1 LKINRIK
8 VSSLFNVFD
17 HDIKLNESNG
27 ITIIIGENGLG
38 KTVILESIHAL
49 FNENY
54 LFFKNLDFAKFEIF
68 FNDGEF
74 WQLNKRTDDF
84 GTSLYISRNS
94 TSKPVQRIREHKIY
108 EYNNLPISNKINK
121 NRVSQSI
128 KEKALAW
135 ERQRERQREQ
145 VRVQRQYELERL
157 RRMHMDLDVSSKS
170 MFDIAERERIHLDY
184 EYRKLLEYRMLNNES
199 ITHDYSEVNKPLW
212 FLDGCR
218 KVRVRLIETQRI
230 ITAKEI
236 GSDSYVN
243 SLERCSEELNAMI
256 SNAAK
261 TSSIVAAELD
271 STYPNRLIQKL
282 KKDPR
287 NSLDELNEAL
297 AKLDRRRKLFSSS
310 GLTVKNSDA
319 DLLQIDEKQKD
330 LVDVLKLYIDDS
342 HKKLDPFE
350 DLSQKIILFKNII
363 NRRFKHKKLEIKQ
376 EKGLVFRSTVV
387 KNSDGAFEPISSSKL
402 SSGEQNELILFFKLI
417 FNSNK
422 NDMILIDEPELSL
435 HISWQNKF
443 IQDLKEVTSI
453 NDVTIVIAT
462 HSPDIIDENWDLRV
476 KLQGVE

>member
-1 LKINRIK
+1 MT
-8 VSSLFNVFD
+8 SLFNVFT
-17 HDIKLNESNG
+17 HDILLNEENG
-27 ITIIIGENGLG
+27 ITIVIGENGLG
-38 KTVILESIHAL
+38 KTVILESINAL

-54 LFFKNLDFAKFEIF
+54 MFFKSLDFQKFEFF
-68 FNDGEF
+68 FNNGEI
-74 WQLNKRTDDF
+74 WQLTKKQEEYCV
-84 GTSLYISRNS
+84 SLVIGRDSV
-94 TSKPVQRIREHKIY
+94 SKPVQRIREHKIY
-108 EYNNLPISNKINK
+108 EYPNTLLNYKQNK
-121 NRVSQSI
+121 NRSSHATTEFKRAQVLM
-128 KEKALAW
+128 E
-135 ERQRERQREQ
+135 RERMK
-145 VRVQRQYELERL
+145 RQMELERL
-157 RRMHMDLDVSSKS
+157 RRIQME
-170 MFDIAERERIHLDY
+170 FDISKNMSNLARERMHLDY
-184 EYRKLLEYRMLNNES
+184 EYRKMLEISLLNNES
-199 ITHDYSEVNKPLW
+199 ISDSYSEVNKPIW
-212 FLDGCR
+212 FSDGCE
-218 KVRVRLIETQRI
+218 KIRVKLIETQRI

-243 SLERCSEELNAMI
+243 SLERCSEELKDMI

-261 TSSIVAAELD
+261 AASLVTSELD
-271 STYPNRLIQKL
+271 STYPNRLVKKL
-282 KKDPR
+282 KQGSRD
-287 NSLDELNEAL
+287 SLEELNEAL
-297 AKLDRRRKLFSSS
+297 AKLDARRRLFSSS

-330 LVDVLKLYIDDS
+330 LVNVLKLYIDDS
-342 HKKLDPFE
+342 HKKLEPFE
-350 DLSQKIILFKNII
+350 ELSKKIMLFKNII
-363 NRRFKHKKLEIKQ
+363 NRRFKHKRLEIKQ

-387 KNSDGAFEPISSSKL
+387 KNNEGFFETISSSKL